1 MTAQDWFDEG
11 EVYRKGEVLFGIS
24 PDPVKS
30 VACYKKA
37 AGMGHEKAELYLAE
51 AYYTGEGSPVDYAE
65 SARLFEKNA
74 KKGVPEAQYFLA
86 SMYFSG
92 QGLPE
97 DEEKG
102 CIG

>member
-51 AYYTGEGSPVDYAE
+51 AYYTGEGIPVDYAE
-65 SARLFEKNA
+65 SARLFEKMPKRECRKPSISWPPCIFPA
-74 KKGVPEAQYFLA
+74 RGFRKMKK
-86 SMYFSG
+86 
-92 QGLPE
+92 
-97 DEEKG
+97 KG